1 MEYSAEDF
9 AKLAGVSVRTLH
21 YYDEIGLVTPA
32 YRVSNGRRYG
42 IEQLL
47 TLMDVLGLKRLGFS
61 LKKIKHLLIAGENER
76 GSAIETKKQF
86 LQKEIKR
93 IEGLIKSID
102 QMKELHFEGRTVSPI
117 EIRKQFE
124 SYRNELN
131 EYKLLFEKD
140 FGSSFDDEVK
150 KAPKLSIEEQKKIL
164 EEKFRN
170 MDTALYAKRT
180 ALVLKKII
188 DAIHHNMKEN
198 SKEAQLLMNEYFEVL
213 RMFHPTLSKKDML
226 AKAISIMGDLDE
238 FTMFFK
244 IHPKLPEFLSK
255 ATVFYVKH
263 LSE

>member
-93 IEGLIKSID
+93 IANAHKREVSTPKRGPAYLI
-102 QMKELHFEGRTVSPI
+102 LW
-117 EIRKQFE
+117 
-124 SYRNELN
+124 
-131 EYKLLFEKD
+131 
-140 FGSSFDDEVK
+140 
-150 KAPKLSIEEQKKIL
+150 A
-164 EEKFRN
+164 
-170 MDTALYAKRT
+170 
-180 ALVLKKII
+180 
-188 DAIHHNMKEN
+188 
-198 SKEAQLLMNEYFEVL
+198 
-213 RMFHPTLSKKDML
+213 
-226 AKAISIMGDLDE
+226 
-238 FTMFFK
+238 
-244 IHPKLPEFLSK
+244 
-255 ATVFYVKH
+255 
-263 LSE
+263 